1 MLKAH
6 ILLLI
11 LDTGVFSQSGAPYG
25 LVPNISPPDFRNIP
39 STTLCS
45 EIELQGRSL
54 VEMREQGADEVLAEI
69 C

>member
-1 MLKAH
+1 MH
-6 ILLLI
+6 ILLLT
-11 LDTGVFSQSGAPYG
+11 LDTGVFSQSGTPYD
-25 LVPNISPPDFRNIP
+25 LVPPDFRNLP

-54 VEMREQGADEVLAEI
+54 VEMLEQRVDEVSAEI